1 MTAKATRFVQA
12 WVQEN
17 LGQRPSSEEFESIPA
32 LVRRCL
38 HEAASEGISED
49 EIEDEIGDLTAFMK
63 EAIASA
69 TAGET
74 SDSEGEQE
82 S

>member
-1 MTAKATRFVQA
+1 MTAKATRFVQV

-17 LGQRPSSEEFESIPA
+17 LGRRPSSEEFESIPE
-32 LVRRCL
+32 LVSRCL
-38 HEAASEGISED
+38 HEAASHDITED

-69 TAGET
+69 ASGEV
-74 SDSEGEQE
+74 SDKEAEG
-82 S
+82 

>member
-1 MTAKATRFVQA
+1 MTAKATIFVQD

-69 TAGET
+69 TQGET
-74 SDSEGEQE
+74 SDTEDDNVE
-82 S
+82 